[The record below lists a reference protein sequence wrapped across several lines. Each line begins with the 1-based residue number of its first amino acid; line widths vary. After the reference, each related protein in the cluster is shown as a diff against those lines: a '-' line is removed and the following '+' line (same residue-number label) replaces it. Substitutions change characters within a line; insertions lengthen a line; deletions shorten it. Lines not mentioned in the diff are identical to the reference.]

1 MAQSMRAAPA
11 EPAPVWRGRL
21 HSWAFALALALTL
34 LGVAAVSASTRLPVA
49 IYGLGMTV
57 MFGVSAIYHRG
68 PLSPWLKAHLRRL
81 DHAAI
86 YAAISGTY
94 TPVCLLGLG
103 GTAGR
108 GVLAVVVG
116 GALIGI
122 ACAWSPWWW
131 LRRVNMV
138 MYVVVGW
145 ASLPVLGL
153 LADRIGMTGT
163 VLIVAGGATYT
174 AGAIVLA
181 LRRPDPWPAVFGFHE
196 VFHACTIVAASLQLA
211 GITTA
216 VLVA

>member
-1 MAQSMRAAPA
+1 
-11 EPAPVWRGRL
+11 VWRGRL
-21 HSWAFALALALTL
+21 HSWAFALAFGLTV
-34 LGVAAVSASTRLPVA
+34 LGVASASASTRLPVA

-68 PLSPWLKAHLRRL
+68 PRHSWLNTHLRRV
-81 DHAAI
+81 DHTAI
-86 YAAISGTY
+86 YAAIGGTY
-94 TPVCLLGLG
+94 TPVCLLGIG
-103 GTAGR
+103 GAAGR
-108 GVLAVVVG
+108 RVLTVVVL
-116 GALIGI
+116 GALVGI
-122 ACAWSPWWW
+122 ACVWSPWWW
-131 LRRVNMV
+131 LRRLNMV

-145 ASLPVLGL
+145 ASLPALGL

-163 VLIVAGGATYT
+163 VLIVAGGTIYT